1 MNPFVKVFRRGAQN
15 LLRGSKLHPA
25 VFQRRFALG
34 KAFTVRGA
42 QRAAFDAGRQV
53 LDASAKLLQG
63 LLALHILL
71 RSVFLKLLP
80 FLIQRVD
87 LRLVS
92 DQIIRFELLERALT
106 FLLHLLKLRDL
117 TFQLCA
123 VGSDFLRFR
132 L

>member
-1 MNPFVKVFRRGAQN
+1 MTN
-15 LLRGSKLHPA
+15 
-25 VFQRRFALG
+25 
-34 KAFTVRGA
+34 
-42 QRAAFDAGRQV
+42 
-53 LDASAKLLQG
+53 ASQSWPPIVSACAKLLQG

-71 RSVFLKLLP
+71 RGILLKLLP

-92 DQIIRFELLERALT
+92 FNIFGFELLERTLA

-117 TFQLCA
+117 AFELCA
-123 VGSDFLRFR
+123 VGSDSLRFR

>member
-1 MNPFVKVFRRGAQN
+1 MRARSCSKVCWRCIFCG
-15 LLRGSKLHPA
+15 G
-25 VFQRRFALG
+25 G
-34 KAFTVRGA
+34 
-42 QRAAFDAGRQV
+42 
-53 LDASAKLLQG
+53 
-63 LLALHILL
+63 
-71 RSVFLKLLP
+71 LKLIP

-123 VGSDFLRFR
+123 VGNDLLRF
-132 L
+132 LL